1 MSTSTTPTSRALVEL
16 KVIASTGAGLL
27 AGVAVTVLNQTVGDE
42 QLLGAMPT
50 WGQTLATMFVPPLA
64 AFLAGWSA
72 RHTRGLTSTRKPAD
86 QVLMLQS
93 CSWLQAAAAGDR

>member
-1 MSTSTTPTSRALVEL
+1 MSSSTSARARALVEL

-50 WGQTLATMFVPPLA
+50 WGQTLTTMFVPPVVT
-64 AFLAGWSA
+64 FLAGWSA
-72 RHTRGLTSTRKPAD
+72 RHTPRPDVDQEPAD
-86 QVLMLQS
+86 QAPNVDPLP
-93 CSWLQAAAAGDR
+93 AETPAAGTA